1 MKNAL
6 TFLLSS
12 TQSNVLISTSSNS
25 SPIPDFLNLSRLFL
39 SSSRSPAM
47 LTPRSTLFFSAKGET
62 FSGLR
67 CVSKQILNTCT
78 KQGWVL
84 KPKTDL
90 SFIYYAL
97 GTGKANNKERYQQF
111 KTTTIVL
118 PIKCIMSPIP
128 EEKVMKMKRKCCFVF
143 LTSCFTDLLQRICKL
158 QLGLYLRS
166 KLLHFLPAFCVLA
179 PGNAILKMNPSLIIL
194 F

>member
-6 TFLLSS
+6 IFLLSS

-25 SPIPDFLNLSRLFL
+25 SPIPDFLNLSRLFF

-62 FSGLR
+62 INSLKCFQ
-67 CVSKQILNTCT
+67 KQILNTCT

-84 KPKTDL
+84 KHKTDL

-97 GTGKANNKERYQQF
+97 GTGKANIKELYQQF

-118 PIKCIMSPIP
+118 PRNWIMSPIP
-128 EEKVMKMKRKCCFVF
+128 EEKVRKWRKRRKFSIVF
-143 LTSCFTDLLQRICKL
+143 LTRCFTDLLQGICKL
-158 QLGLYLRS
+158 
-166 KLLHFLPAFCVLA
+166 
-179 PGNAILKMNPSLIIL
+179 
-194 F
+194 